1 MFRYRLSEAAQ
12 GDVLD
17 ILAWTD
23 EQFGEVARLR
33 YESLI
38 VAALRDLAHCV
49 FQPIVDGISG

>member
-23 EQFGEVARLR
+23 EQFGEAARLR

-38 VAALRDLAHCV
+38 VAALRDVARHLDPETAW
-49 FQPIVDGISG
+49 D